1 MLHLKSVTGHT
12 ELGEKRKHV
21 LERIIYRAKG
31 VTYAKF
37 VIVKFDL
44 MNHTASW
51 PLGTH
56 AVAYAYLC
64 PNTFFF
70 SFNPKWNTFQLC
82 FIFLFLN
89 ANEIL
94 FSCKL
99 STACGLQHVQI
110 FALFS
115 KELFIS
121 GNHLYKQCGK
131 ITQLSLTSLFIF
143 QDHVSPGWG

>member
-21 LERIIYRAKG
+21 LERIISRAKG

-70 SFNPKWNTFQLC
+70 SFNPK
-82 FIFLFLN
+82 
-89 ANEIL
+89 
-94 FSCKL
+94 
-99 STACGLQHVQI
+99 
-110 FALFS
+110 
-115 KELFIS
+115 
-121 GNHLYKQCGK
+121 
-131 ITQLSLTSLFIF
+131 
-143 QDHVSPGWG
+143 